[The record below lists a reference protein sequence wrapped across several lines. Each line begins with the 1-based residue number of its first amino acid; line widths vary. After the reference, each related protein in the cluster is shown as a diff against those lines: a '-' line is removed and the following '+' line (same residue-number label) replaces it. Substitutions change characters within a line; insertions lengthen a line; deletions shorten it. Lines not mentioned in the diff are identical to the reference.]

1 LSKIIKDLK
10 FWVGFSKIPGLGRVR
25 IGQLFDHFGD
35 LEHAWQ
41 ASSSELKNAGLD
53 SKLITSIIGSRVK
66 IDLDSEMDRLNKYKV
81 TAICSVSPD
90 YPPRLK
96 EIIDYPPVLYV
107 RGNLLKS
114 DEVGVSVVGTRR
126 ISAYGRQVTEDIVA
140 DLSHNHITIISGLA
154 KGTDSIAHRVCL
166 DNGGRTLA
174 VFACGLDIVY
184 PAENAELARRI
195 MSSGALISE
204 YPLGTRPKA
213 EHFPRR
219 NRIMSGL
226 SLGVL
231 VIEAGEK
238 SGALITA
245 EQALS
250 QNREV
255 FAVPGSIFSPYSKGT
270 NNLIQQQGAKLVSS
284 YMDVL
289 TELNLAS
296 VAQQLEMK
304 EFLPVDK
311 TESLI
316 LKYLTFEPQHVDEIS
331 RSTGLS
337 PAVAVST
344 LSILELKGYIK
355 QVGVMNFVLSK
366 GVK

>member
-1 LSKIIKDLK
+1 LSKTDKYLQYWI
-10 FWVGFSKIPGLGRVR
+10 GFSRIPGLGRVR
-25 IGQLFDHFGD
+25 IGQLLDYFGD
-35 LEHAWQ
+35 LENAWR
-41 ASSSELKNAGLD
+41 ASSSDLKNAGID
-53 SKLITSIIGSRVK
+53 SRLVASIVASRSK
-66 IDLDSEMDRLNKYKV
+66 IDPDGEIVKLDKFKV
-81 TAICSVSPD
+81 TALSCVSPE

-96 EIIDYPPVLYV
+96 EIIDYPPVLYI

-114 DEVGVSVVGTRR
+114 DEIAVSVVGTRR
-126 ISAYGRQVTEDIVA
+126 ISAYGRQVTEELVT
-140 DLSHNHITIISGLA
+140 DLSRNNITIISGLA
-154 KGTDSIAHRVCL
+154 KGTDSIAHRTTL
-166 DNGGRTLA
+166 ENGGRTLA
-174 VFACGLDIVY
+174 VFACGLDTVY
-184 PAENAELARRI
+184 PAENTELARKI
-195 MSSGALISE
+195 IANGALLSE
-204 YPLGTRPKA
+204 YPLGTKPKA

-255 FAVPGSIFSPYSKGT
+255 FAVPGNIFSPYSVGT
-270 NNLIQQQGAKLVSS
+270 NNLIQQGAKLVRN

-289 TELNLAS
+289 VELNLAGI
-296 VAQQLEMK
+296 ARQLEMK
-304 EFLPVDK
+304 ELLPVDK
-311 TESLI
+311 TEALI
-316 LKYLTFEPQHVDEIS
+316 LKYLTTEPQHIDEIS

-337 PAVAVST
+337 PAVAGST

-355 QVGVMNFVLSK
+355 QAGAMSYVLSK

>member
-1 LSKIIKDLK
+1 LSKISRDLK
-10 FWVGFSKIPGLGRVR
+10 YWVGFSKIPGLGRVR
-25 IGQLFDHFGD
+25 ISQLFDHFGD
-35 LEHAWQ
+35 LENAWK
-41 ASSSELKNAGLD
+41 SSPSDLKNAGFD
-53 SKLITSIIGSRVK
+53 TKLVTSVVASRNK
-66 IDLDSEMDRLNKYKV
+66 IDPDAEIDKLNKYKV
-81 TAICSVSPD
+81 TAISCMSPD

-107 RGNLLKS
+107 RGNILKN

-126 ISAYGRQVTEDIVA
+126 ISAYGRQVTEEIVT
-140 DLSHNHITIISGLA
+140 DLARNNITIISGLA

-166 DNGGRTLA
+166 DNNGRTLS

-195 MSSGALISE
+195 ITNGALVSE

-255 FAVPGSIFSPYSKGT
+255 FAVPGSIFSPYSRGT
-270 NNLIQQQGAKLVSS
+270 NSLIQQGAKLVRN

-289 TELNLAS
+289 SELNLAS
-296 VAQQLEMK
+296 IAQQLEMK

-311 TESLI
+311 TEALI
-316 LKYLTFEPQHVDEIS
+316 LKYLTFEPRHVDEIA

-337 PAVAVST
+337 PAVASST

-355 QVGVMNFVLSK
+355 QMGVMNFVLSK